1 MDEPVILLRNISKCY
16 DLFKAP
22 SDRLRHL
29 LFPKWSNVGKFWALK
44 NIDLEVG
51 SGATVGIIG
60 RNGSGKSTLLQI
72 VAGTMTPTT
81 GTIQKIGRVSA
92 LLELGSGF
100 NPEFTGR
107 QNVFFNGRLLG
118 LTQDEIE
125 ERFDQIAGFAD
136 IGEFLNYPVKTYSS
150 GMVIRLAFSVAIS
163 VNPQILIIDEALA
176 VGDARFQQKCMGRIK
191 RLRDSGVSILF
202 VSHDSEAVKRLCD
215 HAVVLERGEIVNQG
229 SPVHMANWYLSLM
242 SVNFDLEKQ
251 QAVEKAAMARRS
263 FVEQDDVD
271 AEEPTEDESLRE
283 PERDVLSSTAV
294 HNALFHSSDLSVEED
309 PELSAAGFG
318 DDFRYYRHGDG
329 AARVIKVL
337 IYDSKGQPTDTVS
350 LGETMSIQVYVDF
363 LSDQEEHVLGISLRD
378 RLGTDIIDLN
388 TYQEK
393 VPIAPVHTG
402 DRCVYQFTFRID
414 ARPGVYGLTVGLA
427 YTQFE
432 MRYLDWIENIKILR
446 VSDPE
451 PARIVFGVY
460 LPQLRKILFKNAGR
474 AALASSSYSSAGKV
488 R

>member
-29 LFPKWSNVGKFWALK
+29 LFPKWSKVGKFWALR

-81 GTIQKIGRVSA
+81 GTLQKTGRVSA

-118 LTQDEIE
+118 LTQREIE
-125 ERFDQIAGFAD
+125 DRFDQIAGFAD

-150 GMVIRLAFSVAIS
+150 GMVVRLAFSVAIS
-163 VNPQILIIDEALA
+163 VNPQILIVDEALA

-251 QAVEKAAMARRS
+251 QAVEKAAMERHS

-271 AEEPTEDESLRE
+271 EEEPAAGEDL
-283 PERDVLSSTAV
+283 PGPQGGGLSSTAV
-294 HNALFHSSDLSVEED
+294 HGALFHTSEVAVEED

-329 AARVIKVL
+329 AARIIKVV

-393 VPIAPVHTG
+393 VHIPPVHAG
-402 DRCVYQFTFRID
+402 ERCVYQFAFRID
-414 ARPGVYGLTVGLA
+414 TRPGVYGLTVGLA

-446 VSDPE
+446 VTDPE

-460 LPQLRKILFKNAGR
+460 LPQLRRILFKNAGR
-474 AALASSSYSSAGKV
+474 AALAGSSYSSAGKV

>member
-251 QAVEKAAMARRS
+251 QAVERAAMERRS

-271 AEEPTEDESLRE
+271 AEEPTEDENLPE

-337 IYDSKGQPTDTVS
+337 IYDSKGQPIDTVS

-393 VPIAPVHTG
+393 VPIAPVHSG

-432 MRYLDWIENIKILR
+432 MRYLDWIENIKIVR

-474 AALASSSYSSAGKV
+474 AALAGSSYSSAGKV

>member
-1 MDEPVILLRNISKCY
+1 MDEPVILLRKISKCY

-118 LTQDEIE
+118 LTQQEIE
-125 ERFDQIAGFAD
+125 DRFDQIAGFAD

-163 VNPQILIIDEALA
+163 VNPQILIVDEALA

-191 RLRDSGVSILF
+191 RLRDGGVSILF

-271 AEEPTEDESLRE
+271 AEEPTEDENLRE

-393 VPIAPVHTG
+393 VQIPPVHAG

-446 VSDPE
+446 VLDPE

>member
-1 MDEPVILLRNISKCY
+1 
-16 DLFKAP
+16 
-22 SDRLRHL
+22 
-29 LFPKWSNVGKFWALK
+29 
-44 NIDLEVG
+44 
-51 SGATVGIIG
+51 
-60 RNGSGKSTLLQI
+60 
-72 VAGTMTPTT
+72 MTPTT
-81 GTIQKIGRVSA
+81 GTIQKVGRVSA

-118 LTQDEIE
+118 LTQEEIE
-125 ERFDQIAGFAD
+125 DRFDQIAGFAD

-163 VNPQILIIDEALA
+163 VNPQILIVDEALA

-215 HAVVLERGEIVNQG
+215 HAVVLERGQIVNQG
-229 SPVHMANWYLSLM
+229 NPVHMANWYLALM

-251 QAVEKAAMARRS
+251 QEIELAAMERRS
-263 FVEQDDVD
+263 FVEQDDVE
-271 AEEPTEDESLRE
+271 AEEPAQEESMPQ

-294 HNALFHSSDLSVEED
+294 HNALFHRSEAVVEED

-329 AARVIKVL
+329 AARVIKVI
-337 IYDSKGQPTDTVS
+337 IYGGKGEPTDTVS

-363 LSDQEEHVLGISLRD
+363 LSDQEEHVLGVSLRD

-393 VPIAPVHTG
+393 VPIPPVHTG
-402 DRCVYQFTFRID
+402 ERCVYQFTFRID
-414 ARPGVYGLTVGLA
+414 VRPGVYGLTVGLA

-432 MRYLDWIENIKILR
+432 MRYFDWIENIKILR
-446 VSDPE
+446 VTDPE

-460 LPQLRKILFKNAGR
+460 LPQIRKVLFKNAGK
-474 AALASSSYSSAGKV
+474 AALAGSSYSSAGKV

>member
-16 DLFKAP
+16 DLFKTP

-118 LTQDEIE
+118 LTQEEIE
-125 ERFDQIAGFAD
+125 DRFDQIAGFAD

-163 VNPQILIIDEALA
+163 VNPQILIVDEALA

-215 HAVVLERGEIVNQG
+215 HAVVLERGQIVNQG
-229 SPVHMANWYLSLM
+229 NPVHMANWYLALM

-251 QAVEKAAMARRS
+251 QEIELAAMERRS
-263 FVEQDDVD
+263 FVEQDDVE
-271 AEEPTEDESLRE
+271 AEEPAQEESMPQ

-294 HNALFHSSDLSVEED
+294 HNALFHRSEAVVEED

-329 AARVIKVL
+329 AARVIKVI
-337 IYDSKGQPTDTVS
+337 IYGGKGEPTDTVS

-363 LSDQEEHVLGISLRD
+363 LSDQEEHVLGVSLRD

-393 VPIAPVHTG
+393 VPIPPVHTG
-402 DRCVYQFTFRID
+402 ERCVYQFTFRID
-414 ARPGVYGLTVGLA
+414 VRPGVYGLTVGLA

-432 MRYLDWIENIKILR
+432 MRYFDWIENIKILR
-446 VSDPE
+446 VTDPE

-460 LPQLRKILFKNAGR
+460 LPQIRKVLFKNAGK
-474 AALASSSYSSAGKV
+474 AALAGSSYSSAGKV

>member
-16 DLFKAP
+16 DLFKTP

-81 GTIQKIGRVSA
+81 GTIQKVGRVSA

-118 LTQDEIE
+118 LTQEEIE
-125 ERFDQIAGFAD
+125 DRFDQIAGFAD

-163 VNPQILIIDEALA
+163 VNPQILIVDEALA

-215 HAVVLERGEIVNQG
+215 HAVVLERGQIVNQG
-229 SPVHMANWYLSLM
+229 NPVHMANWYLALM

-251 QAVEKAAMARRS
+251 QEIELAAMERRS
-263 FVEQDDVD
+263 FVEQDDVE
-271 AEEPTEDESLRE
+271 AEEPAQEESMPQ

-294 HNALFHSSDLSVEED
+294 HNALFHRSEAVVEED

-329 AARVIKVL
+329 AARVIKVI
-337 IYDSKGQPTDTVS
+337 IYGGKGEPTDTVS

-363 LSDQEEHVLGISLRD
+363 LSDQEEHVLGVSLRD

-393 VPIAPVHTG
+393 VPIPPVHTG
-402 DRCVYQFTFRID
+402 ERCVYQFTFRID
-414 ARPGVYGLTVGLA
+414 VRPGVYGLTVGLA

-432 MRYLDWIENIKILR
+432 MRYFDWIENIKILR
-446 VSDPE
+446 VTDPE

-460 LPQLRKILFKNAGR
+460 LPQIRKVLFKNAGK
-474 AALASSSYSSAGKV
+474 AALAGSSYSSAGKV

>member
-16 DLFKAP
+16 DLFKTP

-81 GTIQKIGRVSA
+81 GTIQKVGRVSA

-118 LTQDEIE
+118 LTQEEIE
-125 ERFDQIAGFAD
+125 DRFDQIAGFAD

-163 VNPQILIIDEALA
+163 VNPQILIVDEALA

-215 HAVVLERGEIVNQG
+215 HAVVLERGQIVNQG
-229 SPVHMANWYLSLM
+229 NPVHMANWYLALM

-251 QAVEKAAMARRS
+251 QEIETAAMERRS
-263 FVEQDDVD
+263 FVEQDDVE
-271 AEEPTEDESLRE
+271 AEEPAQEESMPQ

-294 HNALFHSSDLSVEED
+294 HNALFHRSEAVVEED

-329 AARVIKVL
+329 AARVIKVI
-337 IYDSKGQPTDTVS
+337 IYGGKGEPTDTVS

-363 LSDQEEHVLGISLRD
+363 LSDQEEHVLGVSLRD

-393 VPIAPVHTG
+393 VPIPPVHTG
-402 DRCVYQFTFRID
+402 ERCVYQFTFRID
-414 ARPGVYGLTVGLA
+414 VRPGVYGLTVGLA

-432 MRYLDWIENIKILR
+432 MRYFDWIENIKILR
-446 VSDPE
+446 VTDPE

-460 LPQLRKILFKNAGR
+460 LPQIRKVLFKNAGK
-474 AALASSSYSSAGKV
+474 AALAGSSYSSAGKV